1 MPSEFDIIR
10 QYFTPSSI
18 SQTRD
23 DVVLGIGDDA
33 AILDISEHH
42 QQHQL
47 VQSVDTLVAGVH
59 FPIETS
65 PQDIA
70 YKALAVNLSDMAAMG
85 AEPAW
90 FTLAITL
97 PDADEKWLQAF
108 SESLSI
114 IAKQYNVQLIGG
126 DTTNGSLCISI
137 TINGFVPTGKALTR
151 NKAQVADKIYVS
163 GTIGDA
169 ALALAAWQG
178 QCLLREES
186 IGYLQQRLN
195 RPKPQIELGLLL
207 SEYASS
213 CIDISDGLIADLE
226 HITDNSNVGAGIIL
240 EKIPLSKEFKLNLT
254 DDALIVPLVLSGGD
268 DYELCFTIPLD
279 KQAEFEKLAK
289 DNNFRVTCIGE
300 IESQKGVRCFLNNEE
315 IELQEIG
322 YQHFY
327 NNEM

>member
-23 DVVLGIGDDA
+23 DVILGIGDDA

-42 QQHQL
+42 QHQL

-70 YKALAVNLSDMAAMG
+70 HKALAVNLSDMAAMG

-114 IAKQYNVQLIGG
+114 IAKKYNVQLIGG
-126 DTTNGSLCISI
+126 DTTNGPLCISI
-137 TINGFVPTGKALTR
+137 TINGFVPIGKALTR
-151 NKAQVADKIYVS
+151 NKAQAADKIYVS

-169 ALALAAWQG
+169 ALALAAWQD
-178 QCLLREES
+178 QCLLCEES
-186 IGYLQQRLN
+186 VDYLQQRLN
-195 RPKPQIELGLLL
+195 RPQPQVKLGLLL
-207 SEYASS
+207 REYASS

-226 HITDNSNVGAGIIL
+226 HITEHSHVGAKINF
-240 EKIPLSKEFKLNLT
+240 EKIPRSKELDLNLT
-254 DDALIVPLVLSGGD
+254 GDALIIPLVLSGGD
-268 DYELCFTIPLD
+268 DYELCFTVPLS
-279 KQAEFEKLAK
+279 KQAGFDKVIKENKML
-289 DNNFRVTCIGE
+289 VTCIGE
-300 IESQKGVRCFLNNEE
+300 IEPQKGVRCFLNNKE
-315 IELQEIG
+315 IDVQGAG
-322 YQHFY
+322 YQHFTD
-327 NNEM
+327 N

>member
-126 DTTNGSLCISI
+126 DTTNGPLCISI
-137 TINGFVPTGKALTR
+137 TINGFVPAGKALTR
-151 NKAQVADKIYVS
+151 HKAQVADKIYVS

-226 HITDNSNVGAGIIL
+226 HITDNSNVGAKINF
-240 EKIPLSKEFKLNLT
+240 EKIPRSKEFNLNLT
-254 DDALIVPLVLSGGD
+254 DDTLIIPLVLSGGD
-268 DYELCFTIPLD
+268 DYELCFTIPLSRQAGFD
-279 KQAEFEKLAK
+279 KVIKENKMS
-289 DNNFRVTCIGE
+289 VTCIGE
-300 IESQKGVRCFLNNEE
+300 IESQPSVRCIKDNKE
-315 IELQEIG
+315 IDIPGTG
-322 YQHFY
+322 YQHFTD
-327 NNEM
+327 N